1 MNEVSSSLCSEKME
15 DFSIVLDYLPDGR
28 KDKPYYRSKPIVLAV
43 GCNEFKLFELYP
55 KSGVVIQLGD
65 RVYIGKDKEIRK
77 KIYQVKGRIRYEHL
91 TNTAKGE
98 LPYILEE
105 IVKNDD
111 ERFVTFF
118 NESRGIT
125 TRFHMLELLPG
136 FGKKTLEHFLE
147 EKKKGPFSSFKN
159 MEERVPTLYH
169 PEKIIAKRI
178 ETELKDPATKYHLFV
193 RH

>member
-1 MNEVSSSLCSEKME
+1 ME
-15 DFSIVLDYLPDGR
+15 DYAIILDYLPDGR
-28 KDKPYYRSKPIVLAV
+28 KEKPYYRSQAIILAV
-43 GCNEFKLFELYP
+43 GCREFKLFELYP
-55 KSGVVIQLGD
+55 KSGATIQMGD
-65 RVYIGKDKEIRK
+65 KVYIGKDKELRL
-77 KIYQVKGRIRYEHL
+77 KINQVKGRIRYDQL
-91 TNTAKGE
+91 TNTAKSE

-105 IVKNDD
+105 VVKDSE
-111 ERFVTFF
+111 ERFVKFF

-147 EKKKGPFSSFKN
+147 ERKRNGQFSSITEL
-159 MEERVPTLYH
+159 EERVSTLHH

-178 ETELKDPATKYHLFV
+178 EIELKDPSTKYHLFV